1 MRRKALV
8 GGLAAYAQVPYPGL
22 AFPQSHPD
30 RLATNARLMGMKPA
44 APEHCRV
51 LELGCGDGG
60 NLIPMAVGLESSE
73 FVGLDLEPSAIALA
87 TERAAALGAPNATF
101 VVEDL

>member
-1 MRRKALV
+1 MRRNPLLGARRRDAVPVAQLSDSAR
-8 GGLAAYAQVPYPGL
+8 AAYAEVPYPGL

-60 NLIPMAVGLESSE
+60 NLIPMAAALESS
-73 FVGLDLEPSAIALA
+73 
-87 TERAAALGAPNATF
+87 
-101 VVEDL
+101 